1 METKINIAIVDDHS
15 LLRTGLVKLIKS
27 LDPAFEISI
36 DVSGGQELFERLK
49 EVPVP
54 NIALVDI
61 DMPVM
66 NGFDVAAKLR
76 QDYPKIPVLILTMM
90 SDEDSLIKMIRLGV
104 KGYLNKDVDPDELHQ
119 AIKSVAKGNFH
130 YNEAVSGKLID
141 VIQSEE
147 QLDVTKQD
155 LSERDLKFL
164 ELCCTELTYKEIA
177 ALMFLSPK
185 TIDGYRAQLFERFN
199 AKSRVGLVLL
209 AIKNEWVQI

>member
-36 DVSGGQELFERLK
+36 DVSSGQELFERLK

-76 QDYPKIPVLILTMM
+76 QDYPNLPVLILTMM

>member
-1 METKINIAIVDDHS
+1 MDANIKIAVVDDHS
-15 LLRTGLVKLIKS
+15 LLRIGLIKLIKS
-27 LDPAFEISI
+27 LDSSFDITI
-36 DVSGGQELFERLK
+36 DVSSGEDFFEKLANTEPPR
-49 EVPVP
+49 
-54 NIALVDI
+54 IAIVDI

-76 QDYPKIPVLILTMM
+76 QEYPQIHVLILTMM

-104 KGYLNKDVDPDELHQ
+104 KGYLNKDVDPHELHQ
-119 AIKSVAKGNFH
+119 AILSVAKGNFH
-130 YNEAVSGKLID
+130 YNETVSGKLID

-147 QLDVTKQD
+147 TPKVHKEDF
-155 LSERDLKFL
+155 SERELKFL

-185 TIDGYRAQLFERFN
+185 TIDGYRAQLFERLN

-209 AIKNEWVQI
+209 AIKNGWVEI